1 MGIFSRIF
9 SKTKKGKEKG
19 EDKPRKSDDND
30 LVDGL
35 DTGKKA
41 KRQNIGRVRDL
52 KKSRPST
59 RLSSSPSIKAEDRPG
74 KEKRREMKRFDNV
87 GKVLVKPLVTEKTA
101 NLGKNNQYGF
111 IVDIEANKVEIKKAI
126 ETYYKVK
133 PVKINIINI
142 SGKNLRWGR
151 TRGRTKDR
159 KKAIVTLR
167 KGDKIEVYEGV

>member
-1 MGIFSRIF
+1 MGIF
-9 SKTKKGKEKG
+9 SKTKKD
-19 EDKPRKSDDND
+19 EDKLKKSDDNGQVKD
-30 LVDGL
+30 LDMA
-35 DTGKKA
+35 KKT
-41 KRQNIGRVRDL
+41 KQQDDIERIRDS
-52 KKSRPST
+52 KKSRPVI
-59 RLSSSPSIKAEDRPG
+59 RVKPV
-74 KEKRREMKRFDNV
+74 KEKSREMKKFDNV

-111 IVDIEANKVEIKKAI
+111 IVDVKANKIEIKKAI

-133 PVKINIINI
+133 PVKVNIINI